1 MAQQRPDRKID
12 FSRLAGQHH
21 FMQSTLTAARYETS
35 AVNDVRNR
43 TFLDLAAQGQHILE
57 CGCSTGFLSRHL
69 VERGCTVT
77 GLEIDAEAAEK
88 ARQWCKK
95 VHAIDLNRP
104 DWADE
109 LSGNYDTILFGDVLE
124 HLVNPE
130 SVLRRTSDLLAPNGR
145 VIICLPNIA
154 YWKIR
159 MSLLRGKFEYTS
171 MGILDVT
178 HLRFFTPET
187 GRKLIEDAGYLIIST
202 YPILSSSRF
211 GNQLRRLLP
220 GLFTVQTIFVAQ
232 PLS

>member
-1 MAQQRPDRKID
+1 
-12 FSRLAGQHH
+12 
-21 FMQSTLTAARYETS
+21 MQSTLKAARYETS
-35 AVNDVRNR
+35 VVHDIRNR
-43 TFLDLAAQGQHILE
+43 IFLDLAAQGRHILE

-77 GLEIDAEAAEK
+77 GLEIDPEAAEK
-88 ARQWCKK
+88 ARQWCEK
-95 VHAIDLNRP
+95 VHVIDLNER

-124 HLVNPE
+124 HLVDPE
-130 SVLRRTSDLLAPNGR
+130 SVLHRTSDLLAPNGR

-159 MSLLRGKFEYTS
+159 VSLLRGKFEYTS

-187 GRKLIEDAGYLIIST
+187 GRKLIEDAGYRITST
-202 YPILSSSRF
+202 YPILGSGKF
-211 GNQLRRLLP
+211 GNQIRRLLP

-232 PLS
+232 PL